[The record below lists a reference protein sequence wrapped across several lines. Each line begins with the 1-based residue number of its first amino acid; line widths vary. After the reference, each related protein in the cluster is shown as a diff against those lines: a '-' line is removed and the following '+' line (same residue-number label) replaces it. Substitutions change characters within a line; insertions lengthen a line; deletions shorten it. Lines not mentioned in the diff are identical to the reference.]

1 MKRLLSYTIV
11 LASISSPALAA
22 AVENGSA
29 AELAAHRLERLV
41 LQKKVPLGLQTQFL
55 GLELNTVAP
64 GGPNAPTFEVVASQ
78 DVDAGKPANKVIL
91 TLDETGKMLS
101 FKSVAGSTPSVPLK
115 WSNKDPLTLAE
126 LSLHHLEHLKGDK
139 TVLPFF
145 TGFKALRLSQMQ
157 HGSMVMPVVEMLSS
171 ATANKLILNL
181 DSEGEL
187 VSFVVAQPVSE
198 LKSSFSLTAASLVV
212 SGNAK
217 GVCSPLRLA
226 ATKGVQTKLTLKAT
240 GQMFLLT
247 LQQAGISLMAGP
259 GGSASK
265 SFKIDKAGT
274 YAFQCGVHG
283 GKQYSGQLTVK

>member
-1 MKRLLSYTIV
+1 MKRLLSFSIL
-11 LASISSPALAA
+11 LASLSSPALAA
-22 AVENGSA
+22 RVENGSA

-41 LQKKVPLGLQTQFL
+41 LQKKLPVEFQTQFL
-55 GLELNTVAP
+55 GLEVNTVAP

-91 TLDETGKMLS
+91 NLDETGRMLS
-101 FKSVAGSTPSVPLK
+101 YNSLAGSTPSAPLK
-115 WSNKDPLTLAE
+115 WTGKDPLTLAE

-139 TVLPFF
+139 TVLPFYSDL
-145 TGFKALRLSQMQ
+145 KALRLSQMQ
-157 HGSMVMPVVEMLSS
+157 HGSMVMPVVEMVSS
-171 ATANKLILNL
+171 ATANKLILNM
-181 DSEGEL
+181 DSEGKL

-198 LKSSFSLTAASLVV
+198 LSSSLSLTSASLVV

-217 GVCSPLRLA
+217 GVCSPLRLTA
-226 ATKGVQTKLTLKAT
+226 AKGAQTKLTLKAT

-247 LQQAGISLMAGP
+247 LQQAGVSLMAGP
-259 GGSASK
+259 GGSVSK
-265 SFKIDKAGT
+265 TFKIDKAGT